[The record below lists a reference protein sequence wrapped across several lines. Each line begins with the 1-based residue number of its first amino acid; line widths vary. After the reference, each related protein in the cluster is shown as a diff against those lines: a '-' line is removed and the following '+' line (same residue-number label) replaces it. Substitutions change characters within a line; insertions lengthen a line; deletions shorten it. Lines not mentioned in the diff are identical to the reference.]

1 MKRDLK
7 PNINPDRCNAYS
19 GLAHMYA
26 AISVENSPVFAT
38 DIKAA
43 AEHVVPDDMKGGIIV
58 FPQGADAVLSDIK
71 RIIQE
76 NDPASWTIGRF
87 FKGRHSHKD
96 GIVYSEDSLSVEIIG
111 ISDDALTETVED
123 FCRAFDLKSVL
134 IKSYAERN
142 RIFVVEQ
149 PVE

>member
-1 MKRDLK
+1 MKRDLI
-7 PNINPDRCNAYS
+7 PGINIDRCNAYS
-19 GLAHMYA
+19 ALAHMYA
-26 AISVENSPVFAT
+26 AISVENRPVLAT

-71 RIIQE
+71 RIIQKH
-76 NDPASWTIGRF
+76 DPAGWTIGRF
-87 FKGRHSHKD
+87 FKGRHEGKNR
-96 GIVYSEDSLSVEIIG
+96 VLYSEESLSVEIIG
-111 ISDDALTETVED
+111 ISDDALIETSED

-142 RIFVVEQ
+142 RIFVVE
-149 PVE
+149 